1 MQLFAL
7 LFMLVSAVALAG
19 EAADAQKME
28 GSKTPVVVELFTSEG
43 CSSCPSADA
52 LLRDLEA
59 SQPLAGVE
67 VIPLG
72 LHVTYWDG
80 LGWPDAY
87 GNPAFADRQTQYAEA
102 LGGGTYTPEMVVD
115 GAVGF
120 PGGRDRTLAALQSAA
135 SSPKAKIDVKVLKVL
150 KDAVEVE
157 VSVPEGAHPDG
168 AALVVALTQSGLSSD
183 VKRGENAGRVLKHA
197 AVVRS
202 LQVLS
207 AAPKATVRLPR
218 QVAWDLRTLNV
229 VAFTQGR
236 GQTRVLGAAR
246 APVAPQS

>member
-1 MQLFAL
+1 MRLLAL
-7 LFMLVSAVALAG
+7 LLMILSAVALAG
-19 EAADAQKME
+19 EVD
-28 GSKTPVVVELFTSEG
+28 GSKVPVVVELFTSEG

-52 LLRDLEA
+52 LVRDLETA
-59 SQPLAGVE
+59 QPVPGVE

-87 GNPAFADRQTQYAEA
+87 GNPAFADRQAHYAEA
-102 LGGGTYTPEMVVD
+102 LGGGTYTPEVVVD

-120 PGGRDRTLAALQSAA
+120 PGGRDRTLAELRSAA
-135 SSPKAKIDVKVLKVL
+135 SAAKAKVGLKVVKVA

-157 VSVPEGAHPDG
+157 VSVPE
-168 AALVVALTQSGLSSD
+168 AARPAGTQLVVALTQSGLSSD
-183 VKRGENAGRVLKHA
+183 VKRGENAGRVLQHA

-202 LQVLS
+202 LQVVG
-207 AAPKATVRLPR
+207 AAPSVTVRLPA
-218 QVAWDLRTLNV
+218 QASWDAKSLSV

-236 GQTRVLGAAR
+236 AQTHVLGAGR
-246 APVAPQS
+246 VPVAPRI

>member
-1 MQLFAL
+1 
-7 LFMLVSAVALAG
+7 MLVSAIALAG
-19 EAADAQKME
+19 EVGMPSHA
-28 GSKTPVVVELFTSEG
+28 SKTPVVVELFTSEG
-43 CSSCPSADA
+43 CSSCPSADS

-59 SQPLAGVE
+59 TQPVPGVE

-87 GNPAFADRQTQYAEA
+87 GNPAFADRQAGYAEA
-102 LGGGTYTPEMVVD
+102 IGGGTYTPEMVVD

-120 PGGRDRTLAALQSAA
+120 PGGRDRTVAALKEAA
-135 SSPKAKIDVKVLKVL
+135 SAPKAPVSVKVLKVL

-157 VSVPEGAHPDG
+157 VSLSEGARPDG

-183 VKRGENAGRVLKHA
+183 VKRGENAGRVLQHA
-197 AVVRS
+197 AVVRT
-202 LQVLS
+202 LKVLS
-207 AAPKATVRLPR
+207 AAPRATVRLPY
-218 QVAWDLRTLNV
+218 QAAWDQKSMSV

-236 GQTRVLGAAR
+236 SHRHVLGAAR
-246 APVAPQS
+246 VPVVPAS

>member
-1 MQLFAL
+1 MRLLAL
-7 LFMLVSAVALAG
+7 LSMLLSASAFAG
-19 EAADAQKME
+19 DVQGPKV
-28 GSKTPVVVELFTSEG
+28 PVVVELFTSEG

-52 LLRDLEA
+52 LLRDLET
-59 SQPLAGVE
+59 SQSVPGVE

-87 GNPAFADRQTQYAEA
+87 ANPAFADRQARYAEA
-102 LGGGTYTPEMVVD
+102 LGGGQYTPELVVD

-120 PGGRDRTLAALQSAA
+120 PGGRDRTVAALRTAA
-135 SSPKAKIDVKVLKVL
+135 AAPKAKIDVKVLKVQ

-157 VSVPEGAHPDG
+157 VSLAEGARPDG

-183 VKRGENAGRVLKHA
+183 VKRGENAGRVLQHA
-197 AVVRS
+197 AVVRT
-202 LQVLS
+202 LKVLG
-207 AAPKATVRLPR
+207 AAPKTTVRLPS
-218 QVAWDLRTLNV
+218 QPAWDQRSLHV

-236 GQTRVLGAAR
+236 GQARVLGAAR